1 MSDFDDL
8 ARDIVDAS
16 KATVKKAGQALQQ
29 AAIRTKESW
38 AGDVEGIPGHASQP
52 GKSSRSERYAA
63 SIDYEINYANAGI
76 FANQTYSALIGPDLG
91 RYGGKGGPE
100 PSAGIFDDP
109 ERSPIR
115 AEPTRSRRRAEKFA
129 RAELEKGVQIAVDQ
143 TLREF
148 GL

>member
-16 KATVKKAGQALQQ
+16 KATVKRAGQALQQ
-29 AAIRTKESW
+29 AAFRTKDEW
-38 AGDVEGIPGHASQP
+38 ARLA
-52 GKSSRSERYAA
+52 RSEVVSRVSSSYAA
-63 SIDYEINYANAGI
+63 SIDYEVKAPLGLFGSTFEAVV
-76 FANQTYSALIGPDLG
+76 GPDLD
-91 RYGGKGGPE
+91 RYAGKGGPQ
-100 PSAGIFDDP
+100 PSAGIFDD
-109 ERSPIR
+109 RSSGGSIR
-115 AEPTRSRRRAEKFA
+115 TPPARTNLKAEKFA